1 MRLNSLYKIY
11 LLSKMF
17 FCQNSSHSCWKDYIW
32 LPALDFQRF
41 KSIQSS
47 FPALPHCL
55 ICAFVL
61 SSQVLQLLQS
71 SHSQLFESWESQSF
85 HSHFFNK
92 SGSFLHSDYFILY
105 DHFPE
110 QKWQTI
116 IDKYPVRQ
124 WRNNY
129 VSDFVVKIE
138 YWNLFDELSIS
149 PLELEGIL
157 R

>member
-1 MRLNSLYKIY
+1 MKLNSLYKIY

-71 SHSQLFESWESQSF
+71 SHSQLFESWESLFF
-85 HSHFFNK
+85 HSHFFNMIGDFPHPPVVREFASYTRVWLFNVYPLWTFSWIK
-92 SGSFLHSDYFILY
+92 DFSKVANYHRILSCLHFFVSFDFINV
-105 DHFPE
+105 D
-110 QKWQTI
+110 
-116 IDKYPVRQ
+116 
-124 WRNNY
+124 
-129 VSDFVVKIE
+129 
-138 YWNLFDELSIS
+138 
-149 PLELEGIL
+149 
-157 R
+157 